1 MPVAEQDA
9 YGDTQVPVSAV
20 RAAFDRIRARER
32 LDARRGTHVR
42 LLERPTVVGHRI
54 VRASHLA
61 SSQVSLGLRYVRNV
75 DLIRLVDI
83 APHHCDVPD
92 GWIAYNAGAPAVTL
106 PDYLTAL
113 ATAFAAGLLEHEDGA
128 ASELT
133 PLRIANNRGVRA

>member
-1 MPVAEQDA
+1 
-9 YGDTQVPVSAV
+9 
-20 RAAFDRIRARER
+20 
-32 LDARRGTHVR
+32 
-42 LLERPTVVGHRI
+42 
-54 VRASHLA
+54 
-61 SSQVSLGLRYVRNV
+61 V

-83 APHHCDVPD
+83 APHHRHVPD

-113 ATAFAAGLLEHEDGA
+113 ATAFAAGLLEHEGA